1 MSDGLKILMIILVCS
16 PKQQLLKHMQ
26 YSVIFIICI
35 RYFNDRHSKV
45 ICLKNIQW
53 GNILKFRN
61 GNFIGYLRLLDTSL
75 LHFCIFLQF
84 MERCWFFFKMCH
96 FLMINNGQKDNHII
110 KWPTCYKLWIWYQL
124 SWLMKHTNVHQ
135 VPQCHVSILQML
147 LLLGDV

>member
-1 MSDGLKILMIILVCS
+1 MFVVLLHTLLLILSWEWKNI
-16 PKQQLLKHMQ
+16 
-26 YSVIFIICI
+26 IFIICI
-35 RYFNDRHSKV
+35 GFINDWSVSKIISEV
-45 ICLKNIQW
+45 K
-53 GNILKFRN
+53 ILKFRN
-61 GNFIGYLRLLDTSL
+61 GNCIGYLRLLDTSL

-135 VPQCHVSILQML
+135 VPWCHVNILQML
-147 LLLGDV
+147 LPLGDV